1 MKTLVLFDIDGTLV
15 RGGPAKQA
23 FHRALVDAFG
33 TAGDIHVH
41 DFAGKTD
48 PQIARELLTAAGL
61 VRAEVER
68 GFPRL
73 WARYL
78 EELEVMLADVPMQLL
93 PGVTALLDALEAE
106 ADVAIGLL
114 TGNIAGG
121 ARLKLGSVGI
131 AERFPVGSFGSDH
144 EERES
149 LPRVAIERANR
160 HYGVSFDRDRVVV
173 VGDTPRDVACG
184 LHEGVRT
191 VAVAT
196 GRYDVGALLG
206 VGAHAAFSDFTETAE
221 VVACLVE
228 RRPAGSQTSLRQGG
242 S

>member
-1 MKTLVLFDIDGTLV
+1 MHTLVLFDIDGTLV

-23 FHRALVDAFG
+23 FHRALIDAFG
-33 TAGDIHVH
+33 TAGDIEVH

-48 PQIARELLTAAGL
+48 PQIARELLTAAGVEPQAL
-61 VRAEVER
+61 ER

-73 WARYL
+73 WSRYL
-78 EELEVMLADVPMQLL
+78 AELESRLVARPMQLL
-93 PGVTALLDALEAE
+93 PGVTALLDALDGER
-106 ADVAIGLL
+106 DVAVGLL

-144 EERES
+144 EERDC
-149 LPRVAIERANR
+149 LPAIAIERANR
-160 HYGVSFDRDRVVV
+160 HYAVSFDRSRVVV

-196 GRYDVGALLG
+196 GRYDVDSLLR
-206 VGAHAAFSDFTETAE
+206 VGAHAAFTDLSGTAE
-221 VVACLVE
+221 VVACL
-228 RRPAGSQTSLRQGG
+228 LD
-242 S
+242 

>member
-1 MKTLVLFDIDGTLV
+1 MHTLVLFDIDGTLV

-23 FHRALVDAFG
+23 FHQALLHAFG
-33 TAGDIHVH
+33 TAGDIQVH

-61 VRAEVER
+61 GHDEVDR
-68 GFPRL
+68 GLPVL
-73 WARYL
+73 WTRYL
-78 EELEVMLADVPMQLL
+78 VELEARLADVPMLLL
-93 PGVTALLDALEAE
+93 PGVVELLDALERTGG
-106 ADVAIGLL
+106 VALGLL

-131 AERFPVGSFGSDH
+131 HERFVVGSFGSDH
-144 EERES
+144 EQRER
-149 LPRVAIERANR
+149 LPAIAIERATR
-160 HYGVSFDRDRVVV
+160 HFGVPFGRDRVVV

-196 GRYDVGALLG
+196 GRYGVDALRDVGAHT
-206 VGAHAAFSDFTETAE
+206 VFSDFSGTSE
-221 VVACLVE
+221 VVACLTE
-228 RRPAGSQTSLRQGG
+228 
-242 S
+242 